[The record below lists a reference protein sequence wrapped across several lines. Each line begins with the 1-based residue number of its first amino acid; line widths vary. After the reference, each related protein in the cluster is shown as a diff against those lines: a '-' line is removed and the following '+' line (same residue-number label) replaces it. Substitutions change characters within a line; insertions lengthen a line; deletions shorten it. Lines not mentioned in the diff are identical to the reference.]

1 MPRYIIFLISVII
14 IFPLLICEK
23 VNLNS
28 IENLNQGNIYV
39 IGHGGAGFPS
49 IIPFNAIPTNSASA
63 FKQAIIEYK
72 ADGVELDIHMT
83 KDFDFVLYHDKT
95 LDTKTD
101 KSGYVEDFT
110 IKDLSETQYQLGF
123 PYDLFQSEMIIGLD
137 SAMKLFKSFQNFPIL
152 QIDIRHYAENKS
164 PERNVI
170 WEKKLADKLLVK
182 LNGFDLDSSKVKI
195 ISISKNLCLYF
206 LNNTSF
212 PVSYEIKNLEEFD
225 WVIKNKIKS
234 VTINAKILTTEF
246 SAKAHENGV
255 EVIAFGSKSRSG
267 NLDLIKKNPDQ
278 IQTDNL
284 NALNNLLKRQ

>member
-1 MPRYIIFLISVII
+1 MPRYIIFLISVIV
-14 IFPLLICEK
+14 IFPLLSCEK
-23 VNLNS
+23 TDLNS
-28 IENLNQGNIYV
+28 IENLNQGNISV
-39 IGHGGAGFPS
+39 IGHGGVGFPS

-63 FKQAIIEYK
+63 FMQAINEYN

-95 LDTKTD
+95 LDTKTG
-101 KSGYVEDFT
+101 KSGYVEDFAL
-110 IKDLSETQYQLGF
+110 KDLSEIQYQLGF

-164 PERNVI
+164 PEENVN
-170 WEKKLADKLLVK
+170 WENKLADELLFKLH
-182 LNGFDLDSSKVKI
+182 GFDLDTSKVKI
-195 ISISKNLCLYF
+195 ISISKTLCLYF

-212 PVSYEIKNLEEFD
+212 PVSYEIKDLKEFD
-225 WVIKNKIKS
+225 WVKKNQIKS

-246 SAKAHENGV
+246 SAKAHANGV

-284 NALNNLLKRQ
+284 SALNNLLKRR